1 MAFDLGV
8 VGIRIPK
15 ADSLARDIA
24 RKLVQR
30 QRNPEALFAGH
41 PAVAGDLFLESKSWV
56 HRLILLPTMEV
67 RARSSPSASGLT
79 VVHPTAMGVGVD
91 GLLR

>member
-8 VGIRIPK
+8 VRIRVPP

-41 PAVAGDLFLESKSWV
+41 PAVAGDLFVDSGSRV
-56 HRLILLPTMEV
+56 HRLILLPTKLDV
-67 RARSSPSASGLT
+67 AAARIGRRRGHVGLGASAAQRRRA
-79 VVHPTAMGVGVD
+79 
-91 GLLR
+91 

>member
-1 MAFDLGV
+1 MALDLDV
-8 VGIRIPK
+8 VGIRVPK

-30 QRNPEALFAGH
+30 QGNSEALFAGH
-41 PAVAGDLFLESKSWV
+41 PAVAGDLFVESGLRV
-56 HRLILLPTMEV
+56 HRLILLPTKLAVAASME
-67 RARSSPSASGLT
+67 SGF
-79 VVHPTAMGVGVD
+79 G